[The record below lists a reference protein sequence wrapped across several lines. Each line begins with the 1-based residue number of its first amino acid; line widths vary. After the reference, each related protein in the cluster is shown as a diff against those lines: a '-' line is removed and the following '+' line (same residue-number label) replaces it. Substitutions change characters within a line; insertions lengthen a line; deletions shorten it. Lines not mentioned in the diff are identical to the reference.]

1 MDYSLEEAAR
11 RIARARHLV
20 AFTGAGISAESGIP
34 TFRGPGGIWDKYDP
48 QVLELDF
55 FLRNYDRVWP
65 VIKDMFYT
73 VIHKAEPN
81 PAHYTLADWEKR
93 GLLKAVITQNI
104 DNLHQKAGS
113 RNVIEYHG
121 NTRQAVCLD
130 CGRTV
135 PLTEEILSQQVPRC
149 PHCGGRLKPDFVFF
163 GEPIP
168 PEAARKA
175 LEHTLRS
182 DVYLVIGTTGII
194 IPASLLPYE
203 AKRNGATVIEVN
215 LHPSEYTGKI
225 TDIFLQGKAGEILPA
240 LAKETEKFLP
250 SSN

>member
-1 MDYSLEEAAR
+1 MNESLRQAAHE
-11 RIARARHLV
+11 IAHARHLV

-48 QVLELDF
+48 VVLDIDY
-55 FLRNYDRVWP
+55 FLKNYDQVWP

-73 VIHKAEPN
+73 VIDKAQPN
-81 PAHYTLADWEKR
+81 PAHHTLSKWEKE
-93 GLLKAVITQNI
+93 GLLKAIITQNI

-121 NTRQAVCLD
+121 NTRQAICLE

-135 PLTEEILSQQVPRC
+135 PLTGEILAMDVPRC

-168 PEAARKA
+168 PEAAQKS
-175 LEHTLRS
+175 LEHTLAS

-194 IPASLLPYE
+194 MPASLLPYE
-203 AKRNGATVIEVN
+203 AKKNGATIIEIN
-215 LHPSEYTGKI
+215 LNPSEYTGRI
-225 TDIFLQGKAGEILPA
+225 SDIFLQGKAGEILPA
-240 LAKETEKFLP
+240 LDRELQKYR
-250 SSN
+250 SS

>member
-1 MDYSLEEAAR
+1 MNPLEEAAR
-11 RIARARHLV
+11 KIVGAEHLV

-48 QVLELDF
+48 KVLEIDYF
-55 FLRNYDRVWP
+55 IRNYEKVWP

-73 VIHKAEPN
+73 VIHRARPN
-81 PAHYTLADWEKR
+81 PAHYTLARWEDM

-130 CGRTV
+130 CGTTV
-135 PLTEEILSQQVPRC
+135 TLTPEILKEEVPRC

-168 PEAARKA
+168 SDAARKS
-175 LEHTLRS
+175 LEHTLS
-182 DVYLVIGTTGII
+182 ADVYLVIGTTGVI

-203 AKRNGATVIEVN
+203 AKKNGAFIIEVN
-215 LHPSEYTGKI
+215 LNPSEYTGRI

-240 LAKETEKFLP
+240 LDNEIQKILK
-250 SSN
+250 SRN